1 MAIFDFGFDGQP
13 LEVIL
18 FHCLGVEALKLAQAL
33 LLYLLLD
40 LEENL
45 DLSLLLRF
53 GVLQLYLVL
62 LLQSSVVILFLNF
75 VIFEMPFYLRNDD
88 ILLKPL
94 VLFLMLRI
102 EVKALF
108 LLRCFLFSL
117 YFRAVMNLFHLLL

>member
-1 MAIFDFGFDGQP
+1 LQ
-13 LEVIL
+13 
-18 FHCLGVEALKLAQAL
+18 LAQTL
-33 LLYLLLD
+33 LIYLLLD

-53 GVLQLYLVL
+53 GLLQLYLVL
-62 LLQSSVVILFLNF
+62 LLQSSIVILFLNF

-94 VLFLMLRI
+94 VLFLMLSI

-108 LLRCFLFSL
+108 LLRCCLFSL
-117 YFRAVMNLFHLLL
+117 YFRAVINLFHLLL